1 MGYIKF
7 DKNELINLEY
17 SLSKEL
23 VRSNRAGSFSCTT
36 IIGCNTRKYHGLLIC
51 PQPLLD
57 DQPHVLLS
65 KVDETI
71 IQREAEFNIGVNKYP
86 GSYNPKGHKYVRNF
100 SADLIPVIT
109 YRVGGVIMT
118 RETMFVTHEE
128 RVLIKY
134 TLVEAQSPTRIRMSP
149 FLAFRN
155 IHSLSKKNIYLNTK
169 YQEIPNGIKVQMYD
183 GYSNLY
189 IQLSKK
195 GGEYVHVPDWYNDIE
210 YLEEKHRG
218 YEYHEDLY
226 VPGFFEIG
234 IRKGE
239 SIIFSAS
246 TSEMKP
252 ANLSRLF
259 NKELKKRIPR
269 DSFENSL
276 ANASE
281 QFFFKY
287 RDKTGIIAGYPWY
300 GRLGRFTFI
309 ALPGLSLGID
319 NQDVCNEVVDTMVKE
334 MQGPF
339 FRETGNGSGAFF
351 GAADTS
357 LWFFRVLQ
365 QCPLKKTKKDTW
377 DRYGKTMHHILES
390 YAAGTSNGIKMMDN
404 GLIYIDESA
413 PDLTWMN
420 AKIEGKCVIPRY
432 GYVVEVN
439 ALWYNAICFALDL
452 AKNVNEKE
460 FINRWKTIRDKVR
473 ENFSAVFWNKE
484 QEGLADFVTREK
496 TDLSVRPNQIIATSL
511 PHSPLEEPV
520 RKLVIDR
527 VIKELLTP
535 RGLRSLSPKDP
546 LYKGKYQGNVEQRE
560 SAFHQ
565 GTAWPWLLEHFA
577 EGFLK
582 IYGEDGKEYIRKIY
596 EGFNEAI
603 TENAIG
609 TISEIYEGDPPH
621 KGAGAISF
629 APSVAAL
636 IRIYHMTKARK
647 RSEKKK

>member
-17 SLSKEL
+17 SLGREL

-51 PQPLLD
+51 PQPHLD

-100 SADLIPVIT
+100 SADIIPAVT
-109 YRVGGVIMT
+109 YRVGGVVLT
-118 RETMFVTHEE
+118 KETMFVTHEE

-134 TLVEAQSPTRIRMSP
+134 TLVEAHSPTKIRISP

-169 YQEIPNGIKVQMYD
+169 YQEVPNGIKVKMYD
-183 GYSNLY
+183 GYSDLY

-195 GGEYVHVPDWYNDIE
+195 GGEYVHVPDWYNNIE
-210 YLEEKHRG
+210 YLEEKERG

-246 TSEMKP
+246 TSEIKP
-252 ANLSRLF
+252 LNLSRLF
-259 NKELKKRIPR
+259 NKELKKRTPR

-276 ANASE
+276 ANAGE
-281 QFFFKY
+281 QFFYKY
-287 RDKTGIIAGYPWY
+287 QDKTGIIAGYPWY

-309 ALPGLSLGID
+309 ALPGLSLGI
-319 NQDVCNEVVDTMVKE
+319 NNPGICKEVVNTMVKE

-339 FRETGNGSGAFF
+339 FRENGNGNGHSF
-351 GAADTS
+351 GAADTP

-365 QCPLKKTKKDTW
+365 HCELQNTKKDTW
-377 DRYGKTMHHILES
+377 EQYGKTMKLILES
-390 YAAGTSNGIKMMDN
+390 YAAGTSNGIKMQDN
-404 GLIYIDESA
+404 GLIFIDESA

-420 AKIEGKCVIPRY
+420 AKTMGRCVTPRY

-439 ALWYNAICFALDL
+439 ALWYNAICFALEL
-452 AKNVNEKE
+452 AKKSDEKT
-460 FINRWKTIRDKVR
+460 FVNRWKTIRDKVK
-473 ENFSAVFWNKE
+473 ENFSATFWNKE
-484 QEGLADFVTREK
+484 QGVLADFVTREK
-496 TDLSVRPNQIIATSL
+496 ADFSIRPNQILAASL
-511 PHSPLEEPV
+511 PYSPIEEPE
-520 RKLVIDR
+520 RKLIIDCI
-527 VIKELLTP
+527 VKELLTP
-535 RGLRSLSPKDP
+535 RGLRSLSPRDP
-546 LYKGKYQGNVEQRE
+546 MYKGKYHGNPEQRE

-582 IYGEDGKEYIRKIY
+582 IYGESGKDYIRKLY
-596 EGFNEAI
+596 DGFHDAI
-603 TENAIG
+603 TEGAIG
-609 TISEIYEGDPPH
+609 TLSEIYEGDPPH
-621 KGAGAISF
+621 HGAGAISF

-636 IRIYHMTKARK
+636 IRIHHMIKP
-647 RSEKKK
+647 EKKTKKKI